1 MGKLIYGQ
9 GRREV
14 EIEDRTLAHLK
25 AVILIKLRRGESFA
39 MSWPHGLD
47 SGSGRST
54 IWMNP
59 TIPVEFVFSG
69 NRVATPNRMWI
80 ELLLRSANAPE
91 GLQMIPEPEP
101 AATTGPNEILH
112 GHEPARPK

>member
-1 MGKLIYGQ
+1 
-9 GRREV
+9 
-14 EIEDRTLAHLK
+14 RTLAHLK
-25 AVILIKLRRGESFA
+25 AVILIKLRRGTSFA
-39 MSWPHGLD
+39 MSWPHSLD
-47 SGSGRST
+47 SASARST

-59 TIPVEFVFSG
+59 TILVEFVCSR
-69 NRVATPNRMWI
+69 NRVATPNRMCI
-80 ELLLRSANAPE
+80 ELILRSANAPE

>member
-25 AVILIKLRRGESFA
+25 AVTLSRLRRGESCA
-39 MSWPHGLD
+39 MSWPRGLD
-47 SGSGRST
+47 SASGRST
-54 IWMNP
+54 IWTNP

-91 GLQMIPEPEP
+91 GLQMIPE
-101 AATTGPNEILH
+101 
-112 GHEPARPK
+112 